1 MKISIYISL
10 VSFIMTL
17 QVNAQ
22 NFIGLHKSEIATLMK
37 ETQKEFKLN
46 TGVVNKK
53 YNYLKYEDKINEQT
67 ILYFL
72 NQDDYCTYV
81 RLISDYAN
89 YNSAIDT
96 LNTKYTRRNENTWIF
111 MDESEIYVVCLEKEE
126 WFFTINIKKEEKQN
140 SKIELSCGSN

>member
-1 MKISIYISL
+1 MKISIYITLIVL
-10 VSFIMTL
+10 VISL

-22 NFIGLHKSEIATLMK
+22 NFIGLHKNEIVTLMK

-67 ILYFL
+67 VLYFL
-72 NQDDYCTYV
+72 DDNDYCTYV

-89 YNSAIDT
+89 INSAIDE
-96 LNTKYTRRNENTWIF
+96 LNNKYTRKNDNTWIYT
-111 MDESEIYVVCLEKEE
+111 DRGKKYIVYLEKEE
-126 WFFTINIKKEEKQN
+126 WFFTINIKKKEEEKF
-140 SKIELSCGSN
+140 

>member
-1 MKISIYISL
+1 MKICIYISL
-10 VSFIMTL
+10 IVFAISL
-17 QVNAQ
+17 QVNGQ
-22 NFIGLHKSEIATLMK
+22 NFIGLHKNEITTLMK
-37 ETQKEFKLN
+37 ETQKEFILN

-72 NQDDYCTYV
+72 NKDDYCTYV

-96 LNTKYTRRNENTWIF
+96 LNTKYTRKNENTWIYK
-111 MDESEIYVVCLEKEE
+111 DKGKKYIVYLEKEE
-126 WFFTINIKKEEKQN
+126 WFFTINTKKKEEEKF
-140 SKIELSCGSN
+140 